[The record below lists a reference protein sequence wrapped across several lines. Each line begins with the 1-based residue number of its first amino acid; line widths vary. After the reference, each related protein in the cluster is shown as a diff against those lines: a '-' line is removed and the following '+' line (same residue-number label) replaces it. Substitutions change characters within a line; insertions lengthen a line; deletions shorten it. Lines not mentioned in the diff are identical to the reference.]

1 MAVPKRRLSSSKRNM
16 RRAQND
22 KIAVPQVVPCP
33 ECGEPM
39 VPHRVCPACGQ
50 YKGRKIV
57 GEQPV
62 ATEEGSEK

>member
-1 MAVPKRRLSSSKRNM
+1 M